1 MDEVTASAK
10 DSEPYCRTSIALV
23 DGSKFEGLEQTLYGI
38 VSAEPEA
45 TPAAPDAPLPWIR

>member
-45 TPAAPDAPLPWIR
+45 TPAAPDARLPWIR